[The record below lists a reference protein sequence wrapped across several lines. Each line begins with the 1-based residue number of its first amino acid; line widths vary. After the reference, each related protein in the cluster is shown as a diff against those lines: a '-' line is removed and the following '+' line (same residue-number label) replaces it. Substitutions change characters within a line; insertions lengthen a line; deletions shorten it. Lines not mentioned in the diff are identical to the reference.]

1 MEKIRVMLIDD
12 DRLAVSYLESI
23 VDWEGLGYEIV
34 GVAYN
39 GKQALKQVHECSP
52 QLVITDIIMPHM
64 DGIELSEKV
73 KEISKDI
80 RVVLLTAY
88 GEFEYARNAMQIGVD
103 YYLMKDEINQEYLE
117 EKLRF
122 LKGLI
127 QDNEKVS
134 RILFQKAVID
144 YVQLGEQYVMDA
156 YRDKALQEFFSSR
169 HNYILIEQNFPI
181 VLSDKWEL
189 KVEQRDFSMML
200 EKCLEIAG
208 ADSQRIRIHSILPN
222 NRILFVLDRWGTGE
236 YEESRKN
243 RSIAERICRN
253 INFGQEARYTVYVT
267 DYPIKFSELYQKLT
281 ASGTVFEGKNFSGTG
296 NVYSI
301 TESFMETGEI
311 PPAKTVEEW
320 KKHLRENTLE
330 HILTELYSKAYLK
343 VGASKN
349 LLYNF
354 RQVYQA
360 LFQEE
365 KKYSILLFDN
375 DTMCGNLYDYQEAFH
390 WLIQYC
396 AHVSNLKNAG
406 DRNSYRPEVERAMT
420 YMRENY
426 TQPSLKVS
434 EIAQHLNISESRISV
449 IFKEDTGK
457 TLIQYLTAVRI
468 DQVKQLLKTTD
479 LKIYEIAE
487 EVGYNNS
494 QYLSNVFYKE
504 TGCFPLEY
512 RHRNQE
518 E

>member
-1 MEKIRVMLIDD
+1 MDKIRVMLIDD

-23 VDWEGLGYEIV
+23 VDWEELGYEIV
-34 GVAYN
+34 GTAYN
-39 GKQALKQVHECSP
+39 GKQALKLIHERSP

-64 DGIELSEKV
+64 DGIELSRKV

-103 YYLMKDEINQEYLE
+103 YYLMKDEINRDYLE
-117 EKLRF
+117 EKLKF

-144 YVQLGEQYVMDA
+144 YVQLGEQYVMESYQD
-156 YRDKALQEFFSSR
+156 RALREFFSAK
-169 HNYILIEQNFPI
+169 HNFILIEQNFPI

-200 EKCLEIAG
+200 EKCLEVAG
-208 ADSQRIRIHSILPN
+208 VDSERIRIHSILPES
-222 NRILFVLDRWGTGE
+222 RILFVLERWGNGE

-243 RSIAERICRN
+243 RSIAERICKN

-267 DYPIKFSELYQKLT
+267 GHPIKFSELYQNFT
-281 ASGTVFEGKNFSGTG
+281 AKETVFEAKKFAGTG
-296 NVYSI
+296 RVYSI
-301 TESFMETGEI
+301 TDSCMEKGEI
-311 PPAKTVEEW
+311 PKGHPVDVW
-320 KKHLRENTLE
+320 KKYLKDNTLE
-330 HILTELYSKAYLK
+330 DMLAEVYSQAYLK
-343 VGASKN
+343 VGAASN
-349 LLYNF
+349 LLYDF

-390 WLIQYC
+390 WLIQYA
-396 AHVSNLKNAG
+396 AHVGNLRAAG
-406 DRNSYRPEVERAMT
+406 DKNSYRPEVERAMS
-420 YMRENY
+420 YMKANY
-426 TQPSLKVS
+426 AQASLKVS

-468 DQVKQLLKTTD
+468 DRAKHLLKETD

-487 EVGYNNS
+487 AVGYNNS
-494 QYLSNVFYKE
+494 QYLSNLFYKE

-512 RHRNQE
+512 RHRDQE

>member
-1 MEKIRVMLIDD
+1 MDKIRVMLIDD

-23 VDWEGLGYEIV
+23 VDWEALGYEIV
-34 GVAYN
+34 GIAYN
-39 GKQALKQVHECSP
+39 GKQALKLVHECSP

-64 DGIELSEKV
+64 DGIELSQKV

-88 GEFEYARNAMQIGVD
+88 GEFEYARNAMQLGVD
-103 YYLMKDEINQEYLE
+103 YYLMKDEINQDYLE

-144 YVQLGEQYVMDA
+144 YVQLGEQYVMDS
-156 YRDKALQEFFSSR
+156 YQDRALREFFSAR

-189 KVEQRDFSMML
+189 KVEQRDFAMML
-200 EKCLEIAG
+200 EKCLEVAG
-208 ADSQRIRIHSILPN
+208 VDSERIRIHSILPES
-222 NRILFVLDRWGTGE
+222 RILFVLERLGNGE

-243 RSIAERICRN
+243 RSIAERICKN

-267 DYPIKFSELYQKLT
+267 GHPIKFSELYENLT
-281 ASGTVFEGKNFSGTG
+281 AKESAFQAKKFAGTG
-296 NVYSI
+296 RVYSI
-301 TESFMETGEI
+301 TDSCMELGEF
-311 PPAKTVEEW
+311 PKGLSVDVW
-320 KKHLRENTLE
+320 KKYLKDDTLE
-330 HILTELYSKAYLK
+330 DMLTEVYSQAYLK
-343 VGASKN
+343 VGAASD

-390 WLIQYC
+390 WLIQYSG
-396 AHVSNLKNAG
+396 HVKNLKAAG
-406 DRNSYRPEVERAMT
+406 EKNSYRPEVERAMN
-420 YMRENY
+420 YMWANY
-426 TQPSLKVS
+426 AQPSLKVS

-457 TLIQYLTAVRI
+457 TLIQYLTAVRL
-468 DQVKQLLKTTD
+468 DRAKNLLKNTD

-487 EVGYNNS
+487 AVGYNNS
-494 QYLSNVFYKE
+494 QYLSNLFYKE